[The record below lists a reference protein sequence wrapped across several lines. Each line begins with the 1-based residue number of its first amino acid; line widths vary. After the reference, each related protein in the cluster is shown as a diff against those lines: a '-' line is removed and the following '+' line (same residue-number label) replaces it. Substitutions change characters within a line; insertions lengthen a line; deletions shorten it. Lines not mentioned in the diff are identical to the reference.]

1 MLCFLTCEMFI
12 LMAEII
18 VIVLIS
24 IFFFISIKLNQTALG
39 IAQQS
44 SCPGEGYFQVFL
56 SRNKYSLPEN

>member
-1 MLCFLTCEMFI
+1 MFI